1 MLKFETKKKFFTLI
15 NVTLLQPAL
24 KGAVEKL
31 TPHIRLQ
38 FGKLT
43 NFRHHTLKSLDHVRT
58 RFAFQVSGKG
68 LFRKHV
74 HDHQNIL
81 VIVVV
86 GFEQRKIN
94 EVGLHLKASTGHDR
108 FSLFEFF
115 SHRFVKRVSV
125 LRLQP
130 LLRKAS
136 SSRERATFVWVVII
150 QTLSHN
156 IDSNSRTPGKVGS
169 LFFNAD

>member
-1 MLKFETKKKFFTLI
+1 MGVIVELDQSRQDFHVPLAVGIGKITPESFLQRAYETFCYACFCVEILRMKMI

-43 NFRHHTLKSLDHVRT
+43 NFRHHTVKSLDHVRA

-74 HDHQNIL
+74 NDHQNIL
-81 VIVVV
+81 AIVVV

-94 EVGLHLKASTGHDR
+94 EVGLHLKVSTGHDR
-108 FSLFEFF
+108 FS
-115 SHRFVKRVSV
+115 
-125 LRLQP
+125 
-130 LLRKAS
+130 
-136 SSRERATFVWVVII
+136 
-150 QTLSHN
+150 
-156 IDSNSRTPGKVGS
+156 
-169 LFFNAD
+169 